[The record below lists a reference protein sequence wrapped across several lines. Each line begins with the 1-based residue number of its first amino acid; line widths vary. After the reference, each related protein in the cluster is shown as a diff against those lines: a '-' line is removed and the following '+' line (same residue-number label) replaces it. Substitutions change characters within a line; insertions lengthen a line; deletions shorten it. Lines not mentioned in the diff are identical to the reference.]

1 MPTFLLATLVIG
13 ALTWS
18 LGWWGVVL
26 GALAIGATAW
36 KQRGVAWITA
46 LAAIA
51 GWSAL
56 LIADAARGRFGA
68 LATTIS
74 SVIRIPAAALVC
86 VTLLFAALLA
96 WSAAV
101 IASEIASGMDR
112 SGRSRG

>member
-1 MPTFLLATLVIG
+1 MPIFLLATFVIG

-36 KQRGVAWITA
+36 RERGVAWITA
-46 LAAIA
+46 LAAVA

-56 LIADAARGRFGA
+56 LIVDAAHGRFAA

-74 SVIRIPAAALVC
+74 GVIRVPTAALLC

-101 IASEIASGMDR
+101 IASEIASGMDQR
-112 SGRSRG
+112 RPPQV